1 MTTACNKE
9 ELSENHY
16 KRDLSS
22 GRIRI
27 PNYQR
32 DYAWKDKNFRD
43 LWEDLEE
50 AIEYNKKGQGHF
62 IGTMVVAKNEDNKK
76 LYDIIDGQQRT
87 TTIFMLLHVLANEQ
101 NEKDKQE
108 TRKYLYQKGELKLE
122 VAPQNQSFF
131 KALLEA
137 AEKGNISHCE
147 KDADTEGKQNLFEV
161 LKAILDK
168 VSKLNKEEANER
180 LEALL
185 EMVLMRL
192 EEPDPGR
199 AIRTFQSVNDRGVPL
214 LLLDKLKS
222 LFIYYS
228 NTFCDGKR
236 GLDQFINDHFG
247 EIFKIFAKIKKSNHI
262 SSVGGFDE
270 GDIFRYH
277 AGSQKFDGIEFLGHY
292 ETSTENTYE
301 KLKDELKEIKKSKLK
316 SFIQSYVSDLKNFY
330 QAFLDLLSEIDTN
343 PTTLKAM
350 LINTINPL
358 FFNSLIRLKINNE
371 LDDEAMKL
379 FAKTDIVFFKAGKKM
394 RTTAYNLIE
403 EYLEKGKEGL
413 KSKMI
418 AQCRNHIESAS
429 WNLVN
434 NASNSSCFH
443 YIFFEKNCHEM
454 GLVDLKK
461 LIPGKQFSQQK
472 EHIIPINLLEQRSN
486 NKIRDLG
493 FENKEDLR
501 AYIDTYGNLI
511 SLEKS
516 LNLKASDKDLYGKDE
531 IYKNSAI
538 AFNRRFN
545 VKGFN
550 KKALIKRNDE
560 MQEWLIN
567 TFFKDFAAH

>member
-1 MTTACNKE
+1 MKTT
-9 ELSENHY
+9 
-16 KRDLSS
+16 
-22 GRIRI
+22 IREIFQAEGYSI

-50 AIEYNKKGQGHF
+50 ALDYNKKGYGHF
-62 IGTMVVAKNEDNKK
+62 IGTMVVAKNDKK
-76 LYDIIDGQQRT
+76 LYDIIDSQQRT
-87 TTIFMLLHVLANEQ
+87 TTIFMLLHVLANKQ
-101 NEKDKQE
+101 NEEDKQE
-108 TRKYLYQKGELKLE
+108 TRKYLYQKGGLKLE
-122 VAPQNQSFF
+122 VAPENQSFF

-168 VSKLNKEEANER
+168 VSKLNKEEVNER

-222 LFIYYS
+222 LLIYYS

-247 EIFKIFAKIKKSNHI
+247 EIFKIFAKIKKSDHI
-262 SSVGGFDE
+262 SSVGGSNFDE

-277 AGSQKFDGIEFLGHY
+277 AGSQKFDGIGSLGGY

-301 KLKDELKEIKKSKLK
+301 QLKDKLKEVRKSKLK
-316 SFIQSYVSDLKNFY
+316 NFIQSYVSDLKNFY

-343 PTTLKAM
+343 PTTFKVM

-371 LDDEAMKL
+371 LDDETLRL

-394 RTTAYNLIE
+394 KTTAYNLIE

-418 AQCRNHIESAS
+418 AQCRNYIESAS
-429 WNLVN
+429 
-434 NASNSSCFH
+434 
-443 YIFFEKNCHEM
+443 
-454 GLVDLKK
+454 
-461 LIPGKQFSQQK
+461 
-472 EHIIPINLLEQRSN
+472 
-486 NKIRDLG
+486 
-493 FENKEDLR
+493 
-501 AYIDTYGNLI
+501 
-511 SLEKS
+511 
-516 LNLKASDKDLYGKDE
+516 
-531 IYKNSAI
+531 
-538 AFNRRFN
+538 
-545 VKGFN
+545 
-550 KKALIKRNDE
+550 
-560 MQEWLIN
+560 
-567 TFFKDFAAH
+567 

>member
-1 MTTACNKE
+1 MN
-9 ELSENHY
+9 ENHY

-22 GRIRI
+22 EGYSI

-32 DYAWKDKNFRD
+32 DYAWKDKNFKD

-62 IGTMVVAKNEDNKK
+62 MGTMVVAKNEDNKK
-76 LYDIIDGQQRT
+76 LYDIIDDQQRT

-101 NEKDKQE
+101 NEEDKQE

-161 LKAILDK
+161 LKTILDK
-168 VSKLNKEEANER
+168 VSKLNKEEVNER

-199 AIRTFQSVNDRGVPL
+199 AIRTFQSVNDRGVPFL
-214 LLLDKLKS
+214 LIDKLKS
-222 LFIYYS
+222 LLIYYS

-262 SSVGGFDE
+262 FSVGDSNFDE

-277 AGSQKFDGIEFLGHY
+277 AGSQKFDGIEFSRHY
-292 ETSTENTYE
+292 ETSTDNAYE
-301 KLKDELKEIKKSKLK
+301 KLKDELKKVKVEKDKLEN
-316 SFIQSYVSDLKNFY
+316 FIRSYVSDLKNFY
-330 QAFLDLLSEIDTN
+330 QAFFDLLSEIDTN
-343 PTTLKAM
+343 PTTFKVM
-350 LINTINPL
+350 LINKINPF

-371 LDDEAMKL
+371 LDDETMRL
-379 FAKTDIVFFKAGKKM
+379 FAKTNILLSKDRGGGVSSV
-394 RTTAYNLIE
+394 AYNLIN

-418 AQCRNHIESAS
+418 AQCRNDIEQTS
-429 WNLVN
+429 WRLVK
-434 NASNSSCFH
+434 NAFNSSCFH
-443 YIFFEKNCHEM
+443 YIFFEKNCQEM
-454 GLVDLKK
+454 GLADLKK
-461 LIPGKQFSQQK
+461 LIREKQSSQQE
-472 EHIIPINLLEQRSN
+472 EHIIPNNLLKLDNEIEIQ
-486 NKIRDLG
+486 KLG
-493 FENKEDLR
+493 FEGKTDLED
-501 AYIDTYGNLI
+501 YINTYGNLI

-516 LNLKASDKDLYGKDE
+516 LNLEASDKDLYGKDE
-531 IYKNSAI
+531 IYKNSEI
-538 AFNRRFN
+538 PFNRRFN
-545 VKGFN
+545 AKGFN
-550 KKALIKRNDE
+550 KKALIARNDE
-560 MQEWLIN
+560 M
-567 TFFKDFAAH
+567 

>member
-1 MTTACNKE
+1 MA
-9 ELSENHY
+9 
-16 KRDLSS
+16 
-22 GRIRI
+22 
-27 PNYQR
+27 
-32 DYAWKDKNFRD
+32 
-43 LWEDLEE
+43 
-50 AIEYNKKGQGHF
+50 
-62 IGTMVVAKNEDNKK
+62 VAKNEDNKK

-168 VSKLNKEEANER
+168 VSKLNEEEVNER

-192 EEPDPGR
+192 EEPDPRR

-222 LFIYYS
+222 LLIYYS

-277 AGSQKFDGIEFLGHY
+277 AGSQKFDGIDFLGY
-292 ETSTENTYE
+292 YKTSTDNTYE
-301 KLKDELKEIKKSKLK
+301 QLKDELKEIKKSESKLK
-316 SFIQSYVSDLKNFY
+316 SFIQSYISDLKNFY
-330 QAFLDLLSEIDTN
+330 QSFLDLLSEIDTN
-343 PTTLKAM
+343 PTTFKVM
-350 LINTINPL
+350 LINKIDSF

-371 LDDEAMKL
+371 PDDETLKL
-379 FAKTDIVFFKAGKKM
+379 FAKTDIVLFRVGRDM
-394 RTTAYNLIE
+394 RATAYNLIN
-403 EYLEKGKEGL
+403 EYLQKGKEGL

-418 AQCRNHIESAS
+418 AQCRNYIEQTS
-429 WNLVN
+429 WRLVK
-434 NASNSSCFH
+434 NASDLSCFH
-443 YIFFEKNCHEM
+443 YIFFEKNCQEM
-454 GLVDLKK
+454 GLADLKK
-461 LIPGKQFSQQK
+461 LIPEKQFSQQK
-472 EHIIPINLLEQRSN
+472 EHIIPINLLELDNEIEIQ
-486 NKIRDLG
+486 KLG
-493 FENKEDLR
+493 FEGKEDLI

-511 SLEKS
+511 SLERP
-516 LNLKASDKDLYGKDE
+516 LNSQASDKDLYGKDE
-531 IYKNSAI
+531 IYKSSEI
-538 AFNRRFN
+538 PFNRRFN

-550 KKALIKRNDE
+550 KKTLIARNDE
-560 MQEWLIN
+560 MREWLIN
-567 TFFKDFAAH
+567 TFFKDFATQ

>member
-1 MTTACNKE
+1 
-9 ELSENHY
+9 
-16 KRDLSS
+16 
-22 GRIRI
+22 
-27 PNYQR
+27 
-32 DYAWKDKNFRD
+32 
-43 LWEDLEE
+43 
-50 AIEYNKKGQGHF
+50 
-62 IGTMVVAKNEDNKK
+62 MVVTKNEDNKK

-168 VSKLNKEEANER
+168 VSKLNKEEVNER
-180 LEALL
+180 LETLL
-185 EMVLMRL
+185 EMVLMRF

-199 AIRTFQSVNDRGVPL
+199 VIRTFQSVNDRGVPL
-214 LLLDKLKS
+214 LFLDKLKS
-222 LFIYYS
+222 LLIYYS
-228 NTFCDGKR
+228 STFCDGKR

-262 SSVGGFDE
+262 SSVGGSDE

-277 AGSQKFDGIEFLGHY
+277 TGSQRFDGIKFLGHY
-292 ETSTENTYE
+292 EASTESTYE
-301 KLKDELKEIKKSKLK
+301 KLKDELKKVKKDELEN
-316 SFIQSYVSDLKNFY
+316 FIRSYVSDLKNFY

-343 PTTLKAM
+343 PTTFKAM
-350 LINTINPL
+350 LINKINPF

-371 LDDEAMKL
+371 LDDETMKL
-379 FAKTDIVFFKAGKKM
+379 FAKTDIMFFKVERDMKSA
-394 RTTAYNLIE
+394 AYNLIH
-403 EYLEKGKEGL
+403 EYLQKGKEGL

-418 AQCRNHIESAS
+418 AQCRNDIEQAS
-429 WNLVN
+429 SNLVR

-443 YIFFEKNCHEM
+443 YVFFEKNCQEM

-461 LIPGKQFSQQK
+461 MIREKQFSQQK
-472 EHIIPINLLEQRSN
+472 EHIIPINLLELDNEIEIQ
-486 NKIRDLG
+486 KLG
-493 FENKEDLR
+493 FEDKKDLDD
-501 AYIDTYGNLI
+501 YIGTYGNLI
-511 SLEKS
+511 SLEGP
-516 LNLKASDKDLYGKDE
+516 LNSQAIDKDLYGKDE
-531 IYKNSAI
+531 IYKSSEI
-538 AFNRRFN
+538 PFNRRFN

-560 MQEWLIN
+560 MREWLIN
-567 TFFKDFAAH
+567 TFFKDFIAH

>member
-1 MTTACNKE
+1 MKTTLKDVFLE
-9 ELSENHY
+9 SRY
-16 KRDLSS
+16 S
-22 GRIRI
+22 I
-27 PNYQR
+27 PNCQR
-32 DYAWKDKNFRD
+32 DYAWKEKNLKD

-50 AIEYNKKGQGHF
+50 AIGYNKKGQGHF

-122 VAPQNQSFF
+122 VASQNQSFF

-168 VSKLNKEEANER
+168 VSKLNKEEVNER
-180 LEALL
+180 LETLL
-185 EMVLMRL
+185 EMVLMRF
-192 EEPDPGR
+192 EESDPGR

-222 LFIYYS
+222 LLIYYS
-228 NTFCDGKR
+228 NTFCDGKM

-262 SSVGGFDE
+262 FSVGGSNFDE

-277 AGSQKFDGIEFLGHY
+277 AGSQKFDGIDFLGHY
-292 ETSTENTYE
+292 TTSTDNTYE
-301 KLKDELKEIKKSKLK
+301 QLKDELKEVRKDKLK
-316 SFIQSYVSDLKNFY
+316 SFIQSYISDLKNFY

-343 PTTLKAM
+343 PTTFKAM
-350 LINTINPL
+350 LINKINPL
-358 FFNSLIRLKINNE
+358 FFNSLIHLKINNE
-371 LDDEAMKL
+371 LDDETMKL
-379 FAKTDIVFFKAGKKM
+379 FAKTDIMFFKVGRNM
-394 RTTAYNLIE
+394 RANAYNLIN
-403 EYLEKGKEGL
+403 EYLQKGKEGL

-418 AQCRNHIESAS
+418 TQCRNDIEIESAS
-429 WNLVN
+429 WKLVK
-434 NASNSSCFH
+434 NAFDRSYSSCLH
-443 YIFFEKNCHEM
+443 YVFFEKNCQEM
-454 GLVDLKK
+454 GLSNLKK
-461 LIPGKQFSQQK
+461 LIQEKQLSQER
-472 EHIIPINLLEQRSN
+472 EHIIPKNLLELDNEIEIQ
-486 NKIRDLG
+486 KLG
-493 FENKEDLR
+493 FEGKKDLED
-501 AYIDTYGNLI
+501 YINTYGNFI
-511 SLEKS
+511 SLENS
-516 LNLKASDKDLYGKDE
+516 LNREASDKDLYEKDE
-531 IYKNSAI
+531 IYKSSEI
-538 AFNRRFN
+538 PFNRRFN

-550 KKALIKRNDE
+550 KKILIARNDE
-560 MQEWLIN
+560 MREWLIN

>member
-1 MTTACNKE
+1 M
-9 ELSENHY
+9 
-16 KRDLSS
+16 
-22 GRIRI
+22 
-27 PNYQR
+27 
-32 DYAWKDKNFRD
+32 
-43 LWEDLEE
+43 
-50 AIEYNKKGQGHF
+50 
-62 IGTMVVAKNEDNKK
+62 
-76 LYDIIDGQQRT
+76 
-87 TTIFMLLHVLANEQ
+87 
-101 NEKDKQE
+101 
-108 TRKYLYQKGELKLE
+108 
-122 VAPQNQSFF
+122 
-131 KALLEA
+131 EA
-137 AEKGNISHCE
+137 AEKRNISHCE

-168 VSKLNKEEANER
+168 VSKLNEEEVNER

-222 LFIYYS
+222 LLIYYS

-262 SSVGGFDE
+262 SSVGGSDE

-277 AGSQKFDGIEFLGHY
+277 AGSQKFDGIEFLGGY
-292 ETSTENTYE
+292 KTSTDNTYE

-330 QAFLDLLSEIDTN
+330 QAFLDLLSKIDTN
-343 PTTLKAM
+343 PTTFKVM
-350 LINTINPL
+350 LINKINPS

-371 LDDEAMKL
+371 LDDETLRL
-379 FAKTDIVFFKAGKKM
+379 FAKTDIVFFKVGRKM
-394 RTTAYNLIE
+394 KPTAYNLIN
-403 EYLEKGKEGL
+403 EYIQKGKEGL

-418 AQCRNHIESAS
+418 AQCRNDIEQAS
-429 WNLVN
+429 WKLVK

-443 YIFFEKNCHEM
+443 YIFFEKNCQEM
-454 GLVDLKK
+454 SFADLKK
-461 LIPGKQFSQQK
+461 LIPEKQFSQQK
-472 EHIIPINLLEQRSN
+472 EHIIPINLLELDNEIEIQ
-486 NKIRDLG
+486 KLG
-493 FENKEDLR
+493 FEDKKDLED
-501 AYIDTYGNLI
+501 YIDTYGNFI

-531 IYKNSAI
+531 IYKSSKI
-538 AFNRRFN
+538 PFNRRFN

-560 MQEWLIN
+560 MREWLIN
-567 TFFKDFAAH
+567 TFFKDFATQ

>member
-1 MTTACNKE
+1 MKTTLKDVFLE
-9 ELSENHY
+9 
-16 KRDLSS
+16 S
-22 GRIRI
+22 GYGI

-32 DYAWKDKNFRD
+32 DYAWKDKNFWD

-87 TTIFMLLHVLANEQ
+87 TTIFMLLHVLANKQ

-131 KALLEA
+131 KTLLEA
-137 AEKGNISHCE
+137 AEKENISHCE

-168 VSKLNKEEANER
+168 VSKLSEEGVNER
-180 LEALL
+180 LEVLL

-222 LFIYYS
+222 LLIYYS

-262 SSVGGFDE
+262 SSVGGSNFDE

-277 AGSQKFDGIEFLGHY
+277 AGSQRFDGIDFLGHY
-292 ETSTENTYE
+292 KASTDNTYE
-301 KLKDELKEIKKSKLK
+301 QLKDELKEIKNKTSKTSKLK

-330 QAFLDLLSEIDTN
+330 QAFFDLLSEIDTN
-343 PTTLKAM
+343 PTTFKVM

-371 LDDEAMKL
+371 LDDETLKF
-379 FAKTDIVFFKAGKKM
+379 FAKTDIVFFKATRFLASK
-394 RTTAYNLIE
+394 AYNLID
-403 EYLEKGKEGL
+403 EYLEKGKEEL

-418 AQCRNHIESAS
+418 DQCRNYIELAS
-429 WNLVN
+429 REFVN

-443 YIFFEKNCHEM
+443 YVFFEKNCQEM
-454 GLVDLKK
+454 GLADLKK

-493 FENKEDLR
+493 FEGKKDLED
-501 AYIDTYGNLI
+501 YIDTYGNFI

-516 LNLKASDKDLYGKDE
+516 LNLKASNKDLYGKDA
-531 IYKNSAI
+531 IYKESRI
-538 AFNRRFN
+538 PFNRRFN

-550 KKALIKRNDE
+550 KKVLIKRNDE
-560 MQEWLIN
+560 MREWLIN
-567 TFFKDFAAH
+567 TFFKDFATH

>member
-1 MTTACNKE
+1 
-9 ELSENHY
+9 
-16 KRDLSS
+16 
-22 GRIRI
+22 
-27 PNYQR
+27 
-32 DYAWKDKNFRD
+32 
-43 LWEDLEE
+43 
-50 AIEYNKKGQGHF
+50 
-62 IGTMVVAKNEDNKK
+62 MVVAKNEDNKN

-87 TTIFMLLHVLANEQ
+87 TTIFMLLHVLASKQ
-101 NEKDKQE
+101 NEEDKRE

-131 KALLEA
+131 KTLLEA

-168 VSKLNKEEANER
+168 VSKLSEEGVNER

-222 LFIYYS
+222 LLIYYS

-247 EIFKIFAKIKKSNHI
+247 EIFKIFAKIKKSDHI

-277 AGSQKFDGIEFLGHY
+277 AGSQRFEGIEFLGHY
-292 ETSTENTYE
+292 EASTDNTYE
-301 KLKDELKEIKKSKLK
+301 KLKDELKKIKKSTLE

-343 PTTLKAM
+343 PTTLKVM
-350 LINTINPL
+350 LINKINPH

-371 LDDEAMKL
+371 LDDETLKL
-379 FAKTDIVFFKAGKKM
+379 FAKTDIVFFKATRNLESK
-394 RTTAYNLIE
+394 AYNLINA
-403 EYLEKGKEGL
+403 YLKKGKEGL
-413 KSKMI
+413 KSEMI
-418 AQCRNHIESAS
+418 AQCRNDIGLAS
-429 WNLVN
+429 RKFVN

-443 YIFFEKNCHEM
+443 YVFFEKNCQEM
-454 GLVDLKK
+454 SLADLKK
-461 LIPGKQFSQQK
+461 LIPGKQFSQEK
-472 EHIIPINLLEQRSN
+472 EHIIPINLLELDNEIEIQ
-486 NKIRDLG
+486 KLG
-493 FENKEDLR
+493 FEDKKDLEN
-501 AYIDTYGNLI
+501 YIDTYGNLI
-511 SLEKS
+511 SLEKP
-516 LNLKASDKDLYGKDE
+516 LNSKGKDKDLYEKDE
-531 IYKNSAI
+531 IYKSSEI
-538 AFNRRFN
+538 PFNRRFN

-550 KKALIKRNDE
+550 KKVLIERNNE
-560 MQEWLIN
+560 MEKWLID
-567 TFFKDFAAH
+567 TFFKDFATH